1 MNIHKFGHTSFE
13 MHKKGGH
20 SLSAAGD
27 LIVSGAVLDVQ
38 NRKITNVASPNNPN
52 DAASKSYVDNA
63 IFSLRKD
70 IQIVKYHMEG
80 FDDHIL
86 QIFGRETNYLK
97 MQDWDELFKEDFL
110 EEKNKLIKCL
120 LDLIS
125 GKISRPSVHDSTDL
139 EKINKAELLAVLESW
154 REK

>member
-20 SLSAAGD
+20 SLSSASDLSVSNAA
-27 LIVSGAVLDVQ
+27 LDVQ
-38 NRKITNVASPNNPN
+38 NRKVTNVASPNDPK
-52 DAASKSYVDNA
+52 DAANKTYVDNA
-63 IFSLRKD
+63 IFSMRKE
-70 IQIVKYHMEG
+70 IQVIKYHMEG

-110 EEKNKLIKCL
+110 EEKNKLIQCL

-125 GKISRPSVHDSTDL
+125 GKISRPPLFDSTDL